1 MYSVVTT
8 NRNRLAYLQESLPT
22 WQAVDDIAEIV
33 VVDFGSD
40 RPIEL
45 GDFADRRKI
54 KLVRVEN
61 TDEWRPGLALNIGV
75 DHATRPLICKLDSD
89 IAIADPAWLKRADV
103 EHCFYRGRY
112 TGAVSHGQTVFAKR
126 QWQAIGGYHEW
137 VPSWGAEDTDFYIRL
152 RRHGVPE
159 RDIDPS
165 FLKEIRHSH
174 DIRTPQKITTEFF
187 VLDPIDAQTRLL
199 FTGSRN
205 TYLVNMYPWSPAMRL
220 TYRSQSTGDNTVRV
234 DMPAL
239 PQAYRKGIA
248 FANFLGL
255 VRLRGSKEQNELLSA
270 MIARFLAEDGGM

>member
-1 MYSVVTT
+1 MYSIVTS
-8 NRNRLAYLQESLPT
+8 NRNRLAYLRESLPT
-22 WQAVDDIAEIV
+22 WQAVEDIAEIV

-40 RPIEL
+40 RPIETA
-45 GDFADRRKI
+45 DFANPEKV

-75 DHATRPLICKLDSD
+75 DHATMPLICKLDSD
-89 IAIADPAWLKRADV
+89 IAIVDHTWLKSTDA

-112 TGAVSHGQTVFAKR
+112 TGPVSHGQVVFAKW
-126 QWQAIGGYHEW
+126 QWQAVGGYHEW

-159 RDIDPS
+159 RDIDPN
-165 FLKEIRHSH
+165 FLRQTAHSH
-174 DIRTPQKITTEFF
+174 DIRTSPRITTEFF
-187 VLDPIDAQTRLL
+187 TLDPIDPQTRLL

-220 TYRSQSTGDNTVRV
+220 AYRSQRIGDRAVRV
-234 DMPAL
+234 DLPPL
-239 PQAYRKGIA
+239 PQAYRKAVA

-255 VRLRGSKEQNELLSA
+255 VRLRGSQEQNELLSA
-270 MIARFLAEDGGM
+270 MIARFLSEDGGM